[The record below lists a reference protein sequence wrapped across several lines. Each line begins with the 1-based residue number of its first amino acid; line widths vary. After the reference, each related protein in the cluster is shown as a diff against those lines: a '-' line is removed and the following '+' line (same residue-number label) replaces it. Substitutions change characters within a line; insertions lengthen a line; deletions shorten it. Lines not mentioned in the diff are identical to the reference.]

1 MNRNRIGIPSRQP
14 GNEQAVGHNRR
25 IALDS
30 PPSFRCSNASRLPP
44 ELLAAIFLECDAQ
57 DYGRDSSSVPRWV
70 TVSYVCRYWRN
81 VALGCAH
88 LWTRLFFASPKW
100 IDEQLRR
107 SKTAPLIVCIYGPW
121 TWRYDSGFI
130 RSLEKLLENLNRIK
144 DLCIIW
150 PSQDMIDIIN
160 ARLNAPAP
168 LLQSLHLT
176 ARHCPGRYHFIMPE
190 DTFPGATSLRR
201 VHLEMCYVDWSSH
214 IFNGLTELTLRCTPD
229 HSRKNWDGVLHILR
243 RSPHLRRL
251 HLSEVL
257 PSASVSAP
265 SVDSENMANP
275 ISLP

>member
-14 GNEQAVGHNRR
+14 GNEQAMGHDRK

-30 PPSFRCSNASRLPP
+30 PPSFGCSNASCLPP

-57 DYGRDSSSVPRWV
+57 DYGRDSSSVPCWV
-70 TVSYVCRYWRN
+70 TVSYVFRYWCN

-107 SKTAPLIVCIYGPW
+107 SKTAPLIACIYGPW
-121 TWRYDSGFI
+121 TRRYDSGFI
-130 RSLEKLLENLNRIK
+130 HSLEKLLEIINRIK

-176 ARHCPGRYHFIMPE
+176 ARYCPARY
-190 DTFPGATSLRR
+190 
-201 VHLEMCYVDWSSH
+201 SS
-214 IFNGLTELTLRCTPD
+214 
-229 HSRKNWDGVLHILR
+229 
-243 RSPHLRRL
+243 
-251 HLSEVL
+251 
-257 PSASVSAP
+257 
-265 SVDSENMANP
+265 
-275 ISLP
+275 